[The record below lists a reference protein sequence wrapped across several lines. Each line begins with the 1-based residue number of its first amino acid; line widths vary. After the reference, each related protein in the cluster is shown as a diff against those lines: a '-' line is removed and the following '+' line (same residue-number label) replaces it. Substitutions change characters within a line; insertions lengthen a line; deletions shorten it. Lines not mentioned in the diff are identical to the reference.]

1 MVTWSLT
8 RELKPSNGKKTA
20 FLTNGAGTTVGFHV
34 EEWELIHSYLLI
46 VRSPVTLIWRL
57 EDPYLDLGL
66 EILSHSGYGFQ
77 KIESPSLRNT
87 PLIWATPFIW
97 D

>member
-1 MVTWSLT
+1 MYVVVAISGCQLDYIGMNYNP
-8 RELKPSNGKKTA
+8 ELEG
-20 FLTNGAGTTVGFHV
+20 
-34 EEWELIHSYLLI
+34 
-46 VRSPVTLIWRL
+46 SPVTLIWRL
-57 EDPYLDLGL
+57 GDPYVDLGM

-77 KIESPSLRNT
+77 KIESRSLRNT

>member
-1 MVTWSLT
+1 MNYNP
-8 RELKPSNGKKTA
+8 ELEG
-20 FLTNGAGTTVGFHV
+20 
-34 EEWELIHSYLLI
+34 
-46 VRSPVTLIWRL
+46 SPVTLIWRL
-57 EDPYLDLGL
+57 GDPYLDLGL

-87 PLIWATPFIW
+87 PLIWATPFMLTRSHVQNDPIESPQNVYVSFFIEMGST